1 MKTKIVGRQKEQ
13 KELMEYIASDSSE
26 FIAIYGR
33 RRVGKTFLVREL
45 LGDAFAFYVTGMN
58 NVTMPEQL
66 LNFNLALR
74 KSSGREWTTPANWLL
89 AFDQLVSYLESLPQG
104 KKIIFMDEL
113 PWMDT
118 HKSGFVSALE
128 HFWNAW
134 ASARR
139 DIKLIVCGSATS
151 WMIDKLIN
159 NHGGLHNRLTHSML
173 LEPFTLQEC
182 ELYFRSKGISYSRHE
197 IAECYMVMGGI
208 PFYLNQIKKG
218 LSIAQNIDRLFFEK
232 TAVLGNEFDNLYRAL
247 FKCSEKYVK
256 IVEALALKG
265 KGLNRL
271 ELIKQSGLANNGG
284 LTTMLKELEAC
295 GFIRRYEP
303 FGKQKKDTLYQLVD
317 FYTLFY
323 FKFILKNR
331 YKDEHFWS
339 TSQESPTH
347 RAWSGYA
354 FEMLCLCH
362 IRQIKKALGISGVQ
376 SLVSSWRSSSS
387 EEGAQIDL
395 VIDRKDQTVNLCE
408 MKYSIAEFMIDKKSD
423 AVLRNKLAAFLAE
436 TKTRKSIQLT
446 FVTTY
451 GVKPNAYSSRVQS
464 EVLLED
470 LFAGG

>member
-1 MKTKIVGRQKEQ
+1 MKTEIVGRIREQ
-13 KELMEYIASDSSE
+13 KELKEYIASKSSE

-33 RRVGKTFLVREL
+33 RRVGKTFLVREMY
-45 LGDAFAFYVTGMN
+45 GDRFTFYVTGMDN
-58 NVTMPEQL
+58 ASMQEQL

-74 KSSGREWTTPANWLL
+74 RSSGREWKNASNWLL
-89 AFDQLVSYLESLPQG
+89 AFEQLISYLEGLPQG
-104 KKIIFMDEL
+104 NKIIFMDEL

-159 NHGGLHNRLTHSML
+159 NRGGLHNRLTHRIL
-173 LEPFTLQEC
+173 IEPFNLEEC
-182 ELYFRSKGISYSRHE
+182 EQYFHSRNIAYSRHE
-197 IAECYMVMGGI
+197 IAECYMVIGGI
-208 PFYLNQIKKG
+208 PFYLSQMKKG
-218 LSIAQNIDRLFFEK
+218 LSVAQNIDRLFF
-232 TAVLGNEFDNLYRAL
+232 AGSAALGNEFDNLYRAL
-247 FKCSEKYVK
+247 FKYSEKYVK
-256 IVEALALKG
+256 IVEALAIKG

-271 ELIKQSGLANNGG
+271 ELIKQTGLSNNGG
-284 LTTMLKELEAC
+284 PTTMLKELEAC
-295 GFIRRYEP
+295 GFIRKYEP
-303 FGKQKKDTLYQLVD
+303 FGKVKKDALYQLVD
-317 FYTLFY
+317 FFTLFY

-331 YKDEHFWS
+331 YKDEHFWTS
-339 TSQESPTH
+339 SQESPVY

-362 IRQIKKALGISGVQ
+362 IRQIKKALGISGIQ
-376 SLVSSWRSSSS
+376 SLVSSWRSETS

-408 MKYSIAEFMIDKKSD
+408 MKYSIIEFAIDKKYD
-423 AVLRNKLAAFLAE
+423 ANLRNKQAAFLAE

-446 FVTTY
+446 FITTY

-470 LFAGG
+470 LFIN

>member
-1 MKTKIVGRQKEQ
+1 MKSEIIGRIKEQ
-13 KELMEYIASDSSE
+13 KDLKEYMASKSSE

-33 RRVGKTFLVREL
+33 RRVGKTFLVREM
-45 LGDAFAFYVTGMN
+45 LGDNFAFYVTGMD
-58 NVTMPEQL
+58 NVSMQDQL

-74 KSSGREWTTPANWLL
+74 RSSGKEWPTVSNWLL
-89 AFDQLVSYLESLPQG
+89 AFDQLISYLEGLPRG
-104 KKIIFMDEL
+104 NKIIFMDEL

-134 ASARR
+134 ASARK

-159 NHGGLHNRLTHSML
+159 NRGGLHNRLTHRML
-173 LEPFTLQEC
+173 IEPFTLQEC
-182 ELYFRSKGISYSRHE
+182 ELYFRSKGIAYSRHE
-197 IAECYMVMGGI
+197 IAECYMIMGGI
-208 PFYLNQIKKG
+208 PFYLSQMKKG
-218 LSIAQNIDRLFFEK
+218 MSVAQNIDRLFFEEG
-232 TAVLGNEFDNLYRAL
+232 AALGNEFDNLYRAL
-247 FKCSEKYVK
+247 FKYSEKYIS
-256 IVEALALKG
+256 IVEALVMKG
-265 KGLNRL
+265 KGLSRM
-271 ELIKQSGLANNGG
+271 ELIKHSGLSNNGG

-303 FGKQKKDTLYQLVD
+303 FGKIKKDALYQLVD

-323 FKFILKNR
+323 FKFIQKNR
-331 YKDEHFWS
+331 YKDEHFWT
-339 TSQESPTH
+339 TSLESPVH

-376 SLVSSWRSSSS
+376 SLVSSWRTESS

-408 MKYSIAEFMIDKKSD
+408 MKYSIAEFVIDKKYD
-423 AVLRNKLAAFLAE
+423 AVLRNKLAAFLTE

-451 GVKPNAYSSRVQS
+451 GVKNNAYSSRVQN

-470 LFAGG
+470 LFVGA

>member
-1 MKTKIVGRQKEQ
+1 MKTEIIGRIREQ
-13 KELMEYIASDSSE
+13 KELKEYIASKSSE
-26 FIAIYGR
+26 FIAVYGR
-33 RRVGKTFLVREL
+33 RRVGKTFLIREMF
-45 LGDAFAFYVTGMN
+45 GDNFAFYVTGMD
-58 NVTMPEQL
+58 NVPMQEQL
-66 LNFNLALR
+66 LNFNLSLR
-74 KSSGREWTTPANWLL
+74 RCSGKEWKPVSNWLL
-89 AFDQLVSYLESLPQG
+89 AFDQLISYLESLPAG
-104 KKIIFMDEL
+104 NKIVFMDEL

-128 HFWNAW
+128 HFWNSW

-159 NHGGLHNRLTHSML
+159 NRGGLHNRLTHRML
-173 LEPFTLQEC
+173 IEPFNLKEC
-182 ELYFRSKGISYSRHE
+182 EQYFHSRDIIYSRHE

-208 PFYLNQIKKG
+208 PFYLSQMKKG
-218 LSIAQNIDRLFFEK
+218 LSVAQNIDRLFFEES
-232 TAVLGNEFDNLYRAL
+232 AALGNEFDNLYRAL
-247 FKCSEKYVK
+247 FKYSEKYVK
-256 IVEALALKG
+256 IVEALTTKG

-271 ELIKQSGLANNGG
+271 EIIKQSGLSNNGG

-303 FGKQKKDTLYQLVD
+303 FGKVKKEALYQLVD
-317 FYTLFY
+317 FFTLFY
-323 FKFILKNR
+323 FRFILKNR
-331 YKDEHFWS
+331 YKDEHFW
-339 TSQESPTH
+339 TSSQGSSVH

-362 IRQIKKALGISGVQ
+362 IRQIKKALGISGIQ
-376 SLVSSWRSSSS
+376 SLVSSWRSETS

-408 MKYSIAEFMIDKKSD
+408 MKYSITEFAIDKKYD
-423 AVLRNKLAAFLAE
+423 AILRNKQAAFQAE
-436 TKTRKSIQLT
+436 TKTRKSLQLT

-470 LFAGG
+470 LFAEA

>member
-1 MKTKIVGRQKEQ
+1 MKTEIVGRIREQ
-13 KELMEYIASDSSE
+13 KALMEYMDSKESE

-33 RRVGKTFLVREL
+33 RRVGKTFLVREM
-45 LGDAFAFYVTGMN
+45 LGDSFAFYVTGMD
-58 NVTMPEQL
+58 NVSMQEQL

-74 KSSGREWTTPANWLL
+74 KSSGKEWTIAPNWLL
-89 AFDQLVSYLESLPQG
+89 AFDQLASYLDNLPRG
-104 KKIIFMDEL
+104 NKIVFMDEL

-159 NHGGLHNRLTHSML
+159 NRGGLHNRLTHRML
-173 LEPFTLQEC
+173 ITPFTLQEC
-182 ELYFRSKGISYSRHE
+182 EWYFRSKSISYSRHE
-197 IAECYMVMGGI
+197 IAECYMVIGGI
-208 PFYLNQIKKG
+208 PFYLNQMKKG
-218 LSIAQNIDRLFFEK
+218 LSVAQNIDRLFFEEG
-232 TAVLGNEFDNLYRAL
+232 ALLGNEFDNLYRAL
-247 FKCSEKYVK
+247 FKYSEKYIKV
-256 IVEALALKG
+256 VEALAMKG
-265 KGLNRL
+265 KGLSRM

-284 LTTMLKELEAC
+284 LTTMLKELETC

-303 FGKQKKDTLYQLVD
+303 FGKLKKDALYQLVD

-331 YKDEHFWS
+331 YKDNHFW
-339 TSQESPTH
+339 TASQESPVH

-376 SLVSSWRSSSS
+376 SLVSSWRSDNA

-408 MKYSIAEFMIDKKSD
+408 MKYSIAEFVVDKKYD

-470 LFAGG
+470 LFVEA